1 MKFVTIMGLQSDI
14 DRMVD
19 QYLSKYEIHFE
30 HALTELYGSK
40 SLRPFTSPNPYAP
53 YLERVNKLWGYLGEE
68 DQQDSEN
75 VIDSPS
81 IEMLEVSIEQ
91 MEGHIDPY
99 LEKDKKLK
107 TLKEEMEKSLS
118 MISLFEGIDYPIER
132 ILAMDHIHFRFGRF
146 THSNYDKFKK
156 YVLDRFTTI
165 FIEGGKDEDYTYGVY
180 FTPRESSERVDAL
193 YISMN
198 WERVYVPEVE
208 EYIGTPKEIMT
219 EIGRKI
225 SETDKE
231 ITQNNLVIEEMIRP
245 YRSEIFTAR
254 KRLEV
259 LSNNFS
265 VRKYAALTHDE
276 HLQKETQYLLM
287 GWMAAEDAEQLI
299 KETDEDPDV
308 VAILEDDDDPPGGGV
323 PPTKINN
330 AAIFRPFEMF
340 TKMYGVPNYREL
352 DPTWIVALTYSLLFG
367 VMFGDVGQ
375 GGLLALGGYFLYK
388 KKKADLGGIIALA
401 GVFATFFGF
410 MYGSVF
416 GFENVLPT
424 LWLHPMTAMTELP
437 FIGSMNTVFVVAIA
451 FGMFMILTTLIINI
465 MSEVK
470 THETK
475 AVLFDRNGVAG
486 LVFYASLVAVIVL
499 FMTGNPLPGGIVL
512 SIILGFPLIMIALK
526 EPILSLMEKK
536 KLAGSEGP
544 VMFVVQA
551 FFEIFEI
558 LLSYFSNTL
567 SFVRVGAFAVS
578 HAAMMQVVM
587 MLSGAAEG
595 GNINWFIVVIGNII
609 VIGLEGLVVGI
620 QVLRLEFYEIFS
632 HFYKGDGKPFE
643 NHVMKN

>member
-30 HALTELYGSK
+30 NALTELYGSK

-91 MEGHIDPY
+91 MEGHIAPY
-99 LEKDKKLK
+99 LEKDKELK
-107 TLKEEMEKSLS
+107 AFKEEMEKSLS

-132 ILAMDHIHFRFGRF
+132 ILTMDHIHFRFGRF

-180 FTPRESSERVDAL
+180 FTPRESIERVDAL

-198 WERVYVPEVE
+198 WERIYVPEVE

-219 EIGRKI
+219 KI
-225 SETDKE
+225 EDQINETDTE
-231 ITQNNLVIEEMIRP
+231 INRNNLVIEEMIRP

-367 VMFGDVGQ
+367 VMFGDVGH

-401 GVFATFFGF
+401 GLFATFFGF

-416 GFENVLPT
+416 GFENVFPT

>member
-30 HALTELYGSK
+30 NALTELYGSK

-53 YLERVNKLWGYLGEE
+53 YLERVNNLWGYLGEE
-68 DQQDSEN
+68 DQQESEK

-81 IEMLEVSIEQ
+81 IEMLEVSIDQ
-91 MEGHIDPY
+91 MEGHIAPY
-99 LEKDKKLK
+99 LEKDKELK
-107 TLKEEMEKSLS
+107 AFKEEMEKSLS

-132 ILAMDHIHFRFGRF
+132 ILTMGHIHFRFGRF

-180 FTPRESSERVDAL
+180 FTPRESIERVDAL

-198 WERVYVPEVE
+198 WERIYVPEIE
-208 EYIGTPKEIMT
+208 EYIGTPKEIMA

-225 SETDKE
+225 NETDTE
-231 ITQNNLVIEEMIRP
+231 ITQNKLVIKEMIRP

-367 VMFGDVGQ
+367 VMFGDVGH

-401 GVFATFFGF
+401 GLFATFFGF
-410 MYGSVF
+410 MYGSLF
-416 GFENVLPT
+416 GFENVFPT

-536 KLAGSEGP
+536 KLDGSEGP

-595 GNINWFIVVIGNII
+595 GNINWFIVIIGNII